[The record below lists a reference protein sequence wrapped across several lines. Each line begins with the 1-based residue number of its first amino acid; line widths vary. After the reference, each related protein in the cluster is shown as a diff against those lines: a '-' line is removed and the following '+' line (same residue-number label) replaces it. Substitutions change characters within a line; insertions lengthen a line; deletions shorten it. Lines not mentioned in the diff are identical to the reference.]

1 MTITHLLL
9 DIEGTTCP
17 VSFVSEVLFPY
28 AKQSLSSYL
37 NDHQEDSDLKNIL
50 QAAEREWDEDPSPE
64 SIKLRQATRNQNLNL
79 FPSFQGYRQFV
90 ER

>member
-17 VSFVSEVLFPY
+17 VSFVSAVLFPY

-37 NDHQEDSDLKNIL
+37 NDHQEDSDLKSIL
-50 QAAEREWDEDPSPE
+50 QAAEREWDESHHQRALTFAKPQE
-64 SIKLRQATRNQNLNL
+64 IKT
-79 FPSFQGYRQFV
+79 
-90 ER
+90 

>member
-17 VSFVSEVLFPY
+17 VSFVSAFLFPY

-37 NDHQEDSDLKNIL
+37 NDHQEDSDLKSIL
-50 QAAEREWDEDPSPE
+50 QAAEREWDRDSSPE
-64 SIKLRQATRNQNLNL
+64 SINLRQATRNLCII
-79 FPSFQGYRQFV
+79 Y
-90 ER
+90 